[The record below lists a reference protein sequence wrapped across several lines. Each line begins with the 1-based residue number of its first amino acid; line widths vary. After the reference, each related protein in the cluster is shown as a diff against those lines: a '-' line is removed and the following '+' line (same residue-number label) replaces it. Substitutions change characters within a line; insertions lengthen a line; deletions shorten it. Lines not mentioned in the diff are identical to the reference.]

1 MNPRLLTALIVVLVA
16 LPFVPAG
23 AAERRAS
30 AAARAWVASDGE
42 GTQRAVSVSGSGSR
56 SVRGAR
62 VSASVAG
69 GKGSARAVAQSRGVD
84 LFDGLVKAKLVRVEA
99 SGTAAGTNASG
110 RVENLVIAGSER
122 GDVSS
127 RRRFRMGDYGR
138 VVVLRRDGA
147 GIVGLSAELT
157 KDYNAHPAGS
167 EIRIAFAS
175 ARASDAPPPPKP
187 RPKPERAEPK
197 KKPTAKRARAKRRRA
212 PELRALRTGRGYVF
226 PVHGEHRFSNDWGAP
241 RQHTG
246 THEGND
252 VFARWGTPV
261 VAVADG
267 RLYRVGTRRVPGNRL
282 WLKAETGD
290 TFFYAH
296 LSAFAHD
303 ARNDAEVKA
312 GDVLGFV
319 GSTGDAE
326 QTPPHLHFE
335 IHPRGGDATNPY
347 PFLRAWDERR
357 DVPGAAWLTRYGE
370 DPGARPGALVVVRDY
385 LER

>member
-1 MNPRLLTALIVVLVA
+1 MNRRFLTLLVLLVA

-30 AAARAWVASDGE
+30 AVARAWVASDGE
-42 GTQRAVSVSGSGSR
+42 GTQREVAVSANGSK
-56 SVRGAR
+56 SVRGAS
-62 VSASVAG
+62 VSASVSA
-69 GKGSARAVAQSRGVD
+69 GKGTASAVAQSRGVD
-84 LFDGLVKAKLVRVEA
+84 LFDGLVKARIVRVEA
-99 SGTAAGTNASG
+99 SARGGGSSSSG
-110 RVENLVIAGSER
+110 RVDDLVIAGAER
-122 GDVSS
+122 GDVKGP
-127 RRRFRMGDYGR
+127 RRFRIGEYGR
-138 VVVLRRDGA
+138 VVVLQRDGA

-157 KDYNAHPAGS
+157 KDYNDHPAGS
-167 EIRIAFAS
+167 QIRIAFAS
-175 ARASDAPPPPKP
+175 ARASDAPPP
-187 RPKPERAEPK
+187 R
-197 KKPTAKRARAKRRRA
+197 KPTQPKRKAAQKKEPAAKKARAKRRRA

-226 PVHGEHRFSNDWGAP
+226 PVQGEHRFSDDWGAP

-252 VFARWGTPV
+252 VFAKWGTPV

-282 WLKAETGD
+282 WLKAESGD

-303 ARNDAEVKA
+303 SRNGAEVEA
-312 GDVLGFV
+312 GDVVGFV

-335 IHPRGGDATNPY
+335 IHPRDGDAVNPY